1 MSMDFDLKRLEN
13 LIENFYVLTGMR
25 IVVFDQNQIEITS
38 YPKSNFLFCT
48 HMRKNSDFLQACNK
62 SDQFAFEKC
71 RKTQN
76 VYIYQ
81 CHAGLVEAIT
91 PIVEDN
97 IIIGYIMFGQI
108 ADKKNREDIA
118 ENLSNICARYNIPF
132 PHDKMKRI
140 KYKSNKQ
147 LLAAANI
154 LETCI
159 SYILQKNLIKPSRI
173 QLFNSVDNYIS
184 ENMNH
189 NLSVESLCSQFN
201 ISRTRLYETM
211 KPYIDGGI
219 ALYIRK
225 KRLEKAKELLKTT
238 DMSIAKI
245 CDDVGFSDYNYF
257 LRVFKKHYGV
267 SPKKMKN

>member
-1 MSMDFDLKRLEN
+1 M
-13 LIENFYVLTGMR
+13 
-25 IVVFDQNQIEITS
+25 
-38 YPKSNFLFCT
+38 
-48 HMRKNSDFLQACNK
+48 
-62 SDQFAFEKC
+62 
-71 RKTQN
+71 
-76 VYIYQ
+76 
-81 CHAGLVEAIT
+81 
-91 PIVEDN
+91 EDN

-257 LRVFKKHYGV
+257 LRVFKKHYGFHL
-267 SPKKMKN
+267 KK